1 MKKLQFLL
9 PALLLFLASC
19 NSTKITS
26 SWKSDEAPQKNY
38 KKIMVLGILKQK
50 DRSLREELEK
60 QLVSNLNSNGYAAV
74 SAMDEYGPKAFDK
87 IREEDIADK
96 LKSSGYDAVITTV
109 LLDKSKDQYYQP
121 GRVSYQPIGIRRF
134 GRYYTTIYDRVYDP
148 GYYTN
153 STQYFLESNM
163 YDTQSGDLI
172 YSVQSKAADPS
183 SIGSLSKDYS
193 KTIVKDLKQ
202 KKVLSQ

>member
-1 MKKLQFLL
+1 MKKLSILL
-9 PALLLFLASC
+9 PAILLLLASC

-26 SWKSDEAPQKNY
+26 SWKSDEAPQKSY
-38 KKIMVLGILKQK
+38 KKIMVLGILNQK
-50 DRSLREELEK
+50 DRTLREQLEK
-60 QLVSNLNSNGYAAV
+60 QLAANLSNNGYTAV
-74 SAMDEYGPKAFDK
+74 SAMDEYGPKAFEK
-87 IREEDIADK
+87 IKEEDIAQK

-153 STQYFLESNM
+153 STEYFLESNM
-163 YDTQSGDLI
+163 YDIQSGDLV
-172 YSVQSKAADPS
+172 YSVQSKAVDPS
-183 SIGSLSKDYS
+183 SVSTLGRDYG
-193 KTIVKDLKQ
+193 KRIAKDLKEKQ
-202 KKVLSQ
+202 VLN

>member
-1 MKKLQFLL
+1 MKKLSILL
-9 PALLLFLASC
+9 PAILLLLASC

-26 SWKSDEAPQKNY
+26 SWKSDEAPQKSY
-38 KKIMVLGILKQK
+38 KKIMVLGILNQK
-50 DRSLREELEK
+50 DRTLREQLEK
-60 QLVSNLNSNGYAAV
+60 QLASNLNSNGYSAT
-74 SAMDEYGPKAFDK
+74 SAMEEYGPKAFEK
-87 IREEDIADK
+87 IKEEDIAEK

-163 YDTQSGDLI
+163 YDIQSGNLI

-183 SIGSLSKDYS
+183 SIATLGKDYS
-193 KTIVKDLKQ
+193 KKIVKDLKEKQ
-202 KKVLSQ
+202 VLN